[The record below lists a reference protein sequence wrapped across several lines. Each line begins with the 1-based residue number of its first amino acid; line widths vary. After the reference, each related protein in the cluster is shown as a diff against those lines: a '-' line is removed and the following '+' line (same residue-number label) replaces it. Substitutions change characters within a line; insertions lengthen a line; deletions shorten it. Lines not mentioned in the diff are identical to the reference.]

1 MEPRI
6 SSVTIFVDDLS
17 RSFEFYRRLFEI
29 PHEQMV
35 IHEDHV
41 AFFFENDLSLVLLEN
56 VGAKASQMMLTH
68 AAEFAD
74 DVDAILQRVVAAGGK
89 LYNGQRRMLLV
100 TQPFLKTRW
109 PLMGSDC
116 VDVMDEVNDALF
128 IVPFD
133 LDKGIVRRKQDFVV
147 F

>member
-74 DVDAILQRVVAAGGK
+74 DVDAILQRVVAAGG
-89 LYNGQRRMLLV
+89 QV
-100 TQPFLKTRW
+100 VQW
-109 PLMGSDC
+109 PEKDASSYA
-116 VDVMDEVNDALF
+116 ALF
-128 IVPFD
+128 EDPDGHLWEAIAWM
-133 LDKGIVRRKQDFVV
+133 
-147 F
+147 